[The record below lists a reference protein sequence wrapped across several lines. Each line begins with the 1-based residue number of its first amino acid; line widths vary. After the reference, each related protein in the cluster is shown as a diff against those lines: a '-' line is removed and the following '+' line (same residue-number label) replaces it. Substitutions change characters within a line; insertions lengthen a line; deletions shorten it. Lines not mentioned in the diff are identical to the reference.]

1 MNRIE
6 NNIKRKLSAFINEL
20 SSYRLTTERYPASM
34 HAMIDEAVELKRNGQ
49 YEESI
54 DIYIELTR
62 DSRTLYSGILMY
74 LYKVVASAGY
84 LAEGLC
90 LLEIGKDLYD
100 SDPSPVHVMAGIP
113 SNFHVHLHQLF
124 SACRSESDLYSYLQS
139 ISGNAS
145 FTLERDYLQMLDDLY
160 NYIQRVQDS
169 RR

>member
-1 MNRIE
+1 VNRIE

-84 LAEGLC
+84 LAEGL
-90 LLEIGKDLYD
+90 Y
-100 SDPSPVHVMAGIP
+100 
-113 SNFHVHLHQLF
+113 
-124 SACRSESDLYSYLQS
+124 
-139 ISGNAS
+139 NAP
-145 FTLERDYLQMLDDLY
+145 MK
-160 NYIQRVQDS
+160 
-169 RR
+169 